1 MFATARSLK
10 SLTNLSE
17 AGIEVFA
24 LDVTSL
30 QSITALK
37 EDIATLTGGKL
48 DILYNNAGVRTFIK
62 ALLPAR
68 CLQGV
73 GSGTGGS

>member
-1 MFATARSLK
+1 LEFAARGLRVFATARSLK

-37 EDIATLTGGKL
+37 EEITKLTDGKL
-48 DILYNNAGVRTFIK
+48 DILYKNAGVCT
-62 ALLPAR
+62 
-68 CLQGV
+68 
-73 GSGTGGS
+73 